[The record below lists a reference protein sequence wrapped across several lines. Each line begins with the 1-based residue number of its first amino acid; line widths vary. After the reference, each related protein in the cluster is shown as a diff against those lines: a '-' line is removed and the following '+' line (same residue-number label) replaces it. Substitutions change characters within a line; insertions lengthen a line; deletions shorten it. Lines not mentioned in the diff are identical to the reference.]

1 MTEAE
6 ELTMTAD
13 TTGMTDAPEAGDQAA
28 QGSMAAQAA
37 QPAQAD
43 LTETTDLREAAVR
56 AVPAGADEPTTELPH
71 LFDEHVPPPVDP
83 AARPARH
90 RERSLL
96 TDTQRAMFLQQW
108 DAIQTGFVT
117 GPDRTADAA
126 EHLVNDV
133 ARRIVQN
140 IGTVR
145 DQALRPVDEA
155 VLAQTTS
162 DPAEV
167 GTEKQR
173 ARLLQC
179 REAFSLLI
187 DC

>member
-6 ELTMTAD
+6 ESKMTAD
-13 TTGMTDAPEAGDQAA
+13 TTGMTGTATE
-28 QGSMAAQAA
+28 
-37 QPAQAD
+37 AD
-43 LTETTDLREAAVR
+43 LTETTDLRKAA
-56 AVPAGADEPTTELPH
+56 AQAPPSADDPTAELPN
-71 LFDEHVPPPVDP
+71 LFDEHVPPPVNPD
-83 AARPARH
+83 ARPARH

-108 DAIQTGFVT
+108 DAIQTGFVAS
-117 GPDRTADAA
+117 PDGTADAA

-155 VLAQTTS
+155 VPAQTTS

>member
-6 ELTMTAD
+6 ESTMTAD
-13 TTGMTDAPEAGDQAA
+13 TTGMTDAPQMADQSA
-28 QGSMAAQAA
+28 QGSTA
-37 QPAQAD
+37 AQAD
-43 LTETTDLREAAVR
+43 LTETTDLREAAAR
-56 AVPAGADEPTTELPH
+56 TAPTGADEPTTELPN
-71 LFDEHVPPPVDP
+71 LFDDHVPPPVNPD
-83 AARPARH
+83 ARPARH

-96 TDTQRAMFLQQW
+96 TDTERAMFLQQW
-108 DAIQTGFVT
+108 AAIQTGFVAS
-117 GPDRTADAA
+117 PDGTADAA

-140 IGTVR
+140 IGAVR
-145 DQALRPVDEA
+145 DQALRPVDGA
-155 VLAQTTS
+155 VPAPATG
-162 DPAEV
+162 DPAEA
-167 GTEKQR
+167 GTDKQR